1 MADEELRFSS
11 DAWEDYQYWFTN
23 DRNVFRRLNL
33 VIKDILRSPFEGIGK
48 PERLKENLSGWWSRR
63 ITEEHRVVYRVVGP
77 EGTQAVEIAS
87 CRYHYG

>member
-1 MADEELRFSS
+1 MADVELRFSS